1 MLSSLKQ
8 WHQVISTLLWK
19 NKYFIIYCITYE
31 EFLWY
36 WMWILFFKS
45 CSHCFPVNPLQPN
58 ISMYILHTV
67 LFTSPKVLTRRICL
81 TIKSFFFGDHSLYSH
96 NLNVWFRGDFNL
108 IICFDSLTV
117 WHHFSVSGHS
127 RAGMLQN
134 TDSQLLQG
142 STRSYFRY

>member
-45 CSHCFPVNPLQPN
+45 DSHCFPVNPLHPN
-58 ISMYILHTV
+58 ISMHILHTV
-67 LFTSPKVLTRRICL
+67 LFTSPKELTRRICL
-81 TIKSFFFGDHSLYSH
+81 TIKSFFFGDHFLYSH

-108 IICFDSLTV
+108 IIHFDSLTV
-117 WHHFSVSGHS
+117 ITSLFCF
-127 RAGMLQN
+127 RTQ
-134 TDSQLLQG
+134 QG
-142 STRSYFRY
+142 RNASEHWLPATTGEHKELF

>member
-8 WHQVISTLLWK
+8 WHQVISILLWK

-45 CSHCFPVNPLQPN
+45 VSHCFPVNPLQPN
-58 ISMYILHTV
+58 ISMHILHTV

-108 IICFDSLTV
+108 IIRFDSLTV
-117 WHHFSVSGHS
+117 ITSLFCF
-127 RAGMLQN
+127 RTQ
-134 TDSQLLQG
+134 QG
-142 STRSYFRY
+142 RNASEHWVPATTGEHKELF

>member
-58 ISMYILHTV
+58 ISMHILHTV

-108 IICFDSLTV
+108 IIRFDSLTV
-117 WHHFSVSGHS
+117 ITSLFCF
-127 RAGMLQN
+127 RTQ
-134 TDSQLLQG
+134 QG
-142 STRSYFRY
+142 RNASEHWLPATTGEHKELF

>member
-8 WHQVISTLLWK
+8 WHQVISILLWK

-81 TIKSFFFGDHSLYSH
+81 TIKSFFFGDHSPYSH

-108 IICFDSLTV
+108 IIRFDSLTV
-117 WHHFSVSGHS
+117 ITSLFCF
-127 RAGMLQN
+127 RTQ
-134 TDSQLLQG
+134 QG
-142 STRSYFRY
+142 RNASEHWLPATTGEHKELF

>member
-58 ISMYILHTV
+58 ISMHILHTV
-67 LFTSPKVLTRRICL
+67 LYTSPKVLTRRICL
-81 TIKSFFFGDHSLYSH
+81 RIKSFFFGDHSLYSH

-108 IICFDSLTV
+108 IIRFDSLTV
-117 WHHFSVSGHS
+117 ITSLFCF
-127 RAGMLQN
+127 RTQ
-134 TDSQLLQG
+134 QG
-142 STRSYFRY
+142 RNASEHWLPATTGEHKELF

>member
-58 ISMYILHTV
+58 ISMHILHTV

-81 TIKSFFFGDHSLYSH
+81 RIKSFFFGDHSLYSH

-108 IICFDSLTV
+108 IIRFDSLTV
-117 WHHFSVSGHS
+117 ITSLFCF
-127 RAGMLQN
+127 RTQ
-134 TDSQLLQG
+134 QG
-142 STRSYFRY
+142 RNASEHWLPATTGEHKELF

>member
-45 CSHCFPVNPLQPN
+45 CSHCFPVNPGQPN
-58 ISMYILHTV
+58 ISMHILHTV
-67 LFTSPKVLTRRICL
+67 LYTSPKVLTRSICL
-81 TIKSFFFGDHSLYSH
+81 RIKSFFFGDHSLYSH

-108 IICFDSLTV
+108 IIRFDSLTV
-117 WHHFSVSGHS
+117 ITSLFCF
-127 RAGMLQN
+127 RTQ
-134 TDSQLLQG
+134 QG
-142 STRSYFRY
+142 RNASEHWLPATTGEHKELF